1 MKNEE
6 ILRAD
11 LLDIVFDNRNK
22 AYGAYELRRNYR
34 RRLIRALSASFIVAG
49 ALAGTFFLAKEKKLT
64 VFNIEDPFLYA
75 FKEVAIEKPKAPEPP
90 KPPKAPEPKKAAAP
104 KPVAQQQFV
113 SKVDITKNETEVSKI
128 NTITPDV
135 AIGSKT
141 VDGETYK
148 GQVIVNNPIKINE
161 GGEVVPEAPKV
172 DVETPRLAADV
183 MPAYPGGIAA
193 LRKFL
198 ERNLVSPDE
207 MEEGSIVSVKVKF
220 IVGYDGKL
228 KGFEIVEDGGAI
240 YNKEVIRVLKKMP
253 EWIPGKANGHNV
265 SVYYTIPVK
274 FAATN

>member
-34 RRLIRALSASFIVAG
+34 RRLIKALSASFIVAG
-49 ALAGTFFLAKEKKLT
+49 ALAGSFLLAKEKKLT

-75 FKEVAIEKPKAPEPP
+75 LKEVAIEKPKTPEPP

-104 KPVAQQQFV
+104 RPVAQQQFV
-113 SKVDITKNETEVSKI
+113 SNVDITKNETEVSKI
-128 NTITPDV
+128 NTLTPDV

-141 VDGETYK
+141 VDGEAYK

-183 MPAYPGGIAA
+183 MPEYPGGMKA

-228 KGFEIVEDGGAI
+228 KGFEIVEDGGEL

-274 FAATN
+274 FAAAN

>member
-34 RRLIRALSASFIVAG
+34 RRLIKALSASFIVAG
-49 ALAGTFFLAKEKKLT
+49 ALAGSFLLAKEKKLT

-75 FKEVAIEKPKAPEPP
+75 LKEVAIEKPKTPEPP

-104 KPVAQQQFV
+104 RPVAQQQFV
-113 SKVDITKNETEVSKI
+113 SNVDITKNETEVSKI
-128 NTITPDV
+128 NTLTPDV

-141 VDGETYK
+141 VDGEAYK

-183 MPAYPGGIAA
+183 MPEYPGGMKA

-228 KGFEIVEDGGAI
+228 KGFEIVEDGGEQ

-274 FAATN
+274 FAAAN

>member
-22 AYGAYELRRNYR
+22 AYGAYELRSNYR

-49 ALAGTFFLAKEKKLT
+49 ALAGSFLLAKEKKLT

-104 KPVAQQQFV
+104 RPVAQQQFV
-113 SKVDITKNETEVSKI
+113 SNVDITKNETEVSKI
-128 NTITPDV
+128 NTLTPDV

-141 VDGETYK
+141 VDGEAYK

-183 MPAYPGGIAA
+183 MPEYPGGVKA

-228 KGFEIVEDGGAI
+228 MGFEIVEDGGAI

-274 FAATN
+274 FAAAN